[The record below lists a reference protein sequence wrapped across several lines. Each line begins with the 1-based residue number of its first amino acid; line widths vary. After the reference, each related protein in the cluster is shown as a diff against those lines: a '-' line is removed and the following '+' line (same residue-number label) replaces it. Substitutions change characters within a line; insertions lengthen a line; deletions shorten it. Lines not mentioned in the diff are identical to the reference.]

1 MGDEDENPYPAVRD
15 RMPDLKAINPDTGSK
30 MIGKELNEAMKG
42 VPKEEQPECQGFEKG
57 DPLGIFFN
65 IAKKVQNNCHEMEM
79 IKKLYKKQAWDLTNS
94 IDVESAKK
102 AQGLLDKIHGRAK
115 GIIKGVKAVM
125 DKMDQ
130 LCTEQK
136 ERDDKAAADAGE
148 EPDPGSMTPVYRVM
162 YNCKWSLL
170 TQWRTVNKAYNEE
183 QAGCERRRRA
193 NLKRQLKIANDGQEP
208 EDSEIEE
215 RMKSGATD
223 VFSGGMVAKSADEDF
238 AAEFLAEAKEKED
251 AINMIVEKMNELKE
265 LWDQFELLLQKQG
278 ELLNQIGANL
288 DKAQEF
294 VDKANADL
302 DSALEHQAA
311 AQKKQL
317 MMVGVCALIILILVV
332 PMMVM

>member
-1 MGDEDENPYPAVRD
+1 MGDEDENPFPAVRD
-15 RMPDLKAINPDTGSK
+15 LMPILKAINPNTGSK
-30 MIGKELNEAMKG
+30 MIGKELQESMKD
-42 VPKEEQPECQGFEKG
+42 VPKDERPECPGFEKG

-65 IAKKVQNNCHEMEM
+65 VAKKVQKNCSEMEM
-79 IKKLYKKQAWDLTNS
+79 IKKLYKKQAWVLTNS
-94 IDVESAKK
+94 IDVESGKK
-102 AQGLLDKIHGRAK
+102 AQGMLDKVHGRAK
-115 GIIKGVKAVM
+115 GIIKGVKAMMDSM
-125 DKMDQ
+125 DK
-130 LCTEQK
+130 LCNEQK
-136 ERDDKAAADAGE
+136 
-148 EPDPGSMTPVYRVM
+148 
-162 YNCKWSLL
+162 
-170 TQWRTVNKAYNEE
+170 
-183 QAGCERRRRA
+183 
-193 NLKRQLKIANDGQEP
+193 
-208 EDSEIEE
+208 DSEIEE

-223 VFSGGMVAKSADEDF
+223 VFAGGMSAKSADEDF